1 MTTSVVTQVIAIL
14 MDTIPNY
21 KADFWHE
28 ETELVGAIAE
38 FDSMAIVTIIGEIE
52 DRFDV
57 IIDDEDI
64 SAENFATV
72 NTLTQLIVERK
83 S

>member
-1 MTTSVVTQVIAIL
+1 MTDSVMKQVIAIL
-14 MDTIPNY
+14 MDVIPNY
-21 KADFWHE
+21 EASFWHDD
-28 ETELVGAIAE
+28 TELVGAIAE

-57 IIDDEDI
+57 VIDDEDI

-72 NTLTQLIVERK
+72 TTLTQLIAERA